1 LDSNLEVCN
10 IYFFLL
16 FWQLSE
22 ELTGYPPTDTT
33 MVEEE
38 SVWIHSQLTGDG
50 FLSFFG
56 NEHVNKDIDQKDI
69 VNVLNMLHV
78 NKFEVW
84 KIMLVR
90 LTICYVAFL
99 T

>member
-1 LDSNLEVCN
+1 
-10 IYFFLL
+10 
-16 FWQLSE
+16 
-22 ELTGYPPTDTT
+22 

-50 FLSFFG
+50 FLSLFG

>member
-1 LDSNLEVCN
+1 
-10 IYFFLL
+10 
-16 FWQLSE
+16 
-22 ELTGYPPTDTT
+22 

-56 NEHVNKDIDQKDI
+56 NEHVSKDIDQKDI